1 MINKILRWA
10 SLLPALAAAGCIWS
24 DYHETRYYDMQSP
37 EPLPAL
43 RSPVTV
49 GVFANATPV
58 RQRML
63 FSRGDGEVVVDEY
76 NRFVQPPDQM
86 LVRYLSIAFGSQNDT
101 QANAPVIAIN
111 GRIFMFE
118 FDLAKNEARCGV
130 DYTMELR
137 RPDGIVEPIRT
148 ESVIFRSEASSA
160 DPDVVAR
167 AFSRCLM
174 QLADRLYGV
183 ADQSAD
189 KTVNPR
195 TAAGE

>member
-1 MINKILRWA
+1 MMGKIFRWA
-10 SLLPALAAAGCIWS
+10 ALLPALVAAGCIWS
-24 DYHETRYYDMQSP
+24 DYHETRYYDMQTP

-49 GVFANATPV
+49 GQFANATAV

-63 FSRGDGEVVVDEY
+63 FSKGDGEVIVDEY

-86 LVRYLSIAFGSQNDT
+86 LVRYLSTAFGAQNEAQT
-101 QANAPVIAIN
+101 AAPVIAIT

-183 ADQSAD
+183 ADQSGD

-195 TAAGE
+195 PGTAE